1 MALFLKIDFFCQR
14 SEVSLTLDPQA
25 SLLTVL
31 PMVPKAA
38 QQKKPYI
45 PVACLSVIAF
55 YALLMCKSSHRLR
68 MCLSLSCL
76 ILSALNNYTEAKVDV
91 TQEIEQ
97 RAQQA
102 AQAGADHCALCST
115 GCLTVSV
122 PTLFAYNSVIC

>member
-1 MALFLKIDFFCQR
+1 
-14 SEVSLTLDPQA
+14 
-25 SLLTVL
+25 
-31 PMVPKAA
+31 MVPKAA

-68 MCLSLSCL
+68 MCLLLSCL

-102 AQAGADHCALCST
+102 AQAGAEHCALCSISCVT
-115 GCLTVSV
+115 SNLASV
-122 PTLFAYNSVIC
+122 YCR